1 MFQGEEVIFGEI
13 PRRINVVMPKKY
25 QDSLLNVMFSLC
37 NCHKEGNSGGAL
49 PPLCVRRSNSRE
61 RSASL
66 LMERA
71 SVARRIGFI
80 TDLR

>member
-1 MFQGEEVIFGEI
+1 MFRGEKVIFGEI
-13 PRRINVVMPKKY
+13 PRKVNVVMPIKY

-37 NCHKEGNSGGAL
+37 NCHKEGNGRGAL
-49 PPLCVRRSNSRE
+49 PALCGRRSNSRE

-80 TDLR
+80 T